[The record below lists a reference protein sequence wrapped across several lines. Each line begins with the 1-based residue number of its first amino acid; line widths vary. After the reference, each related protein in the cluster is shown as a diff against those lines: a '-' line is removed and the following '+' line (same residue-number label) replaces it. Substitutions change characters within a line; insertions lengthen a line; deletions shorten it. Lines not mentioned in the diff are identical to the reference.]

1 MLKRHNLTDS
11 LSALQWGFAA
21 IFAITVVRLIVL
33 ANTQLQL
40 YPDESQYWVW
50 SWTFDWGYF
59 SKPPLIAWMIGL
71 STLAFGDTDFA
82 IRLPSL
88 IFHAAGAAFLL
99 LSANRLKNGQAGCL
113 AALIYLSMPGVG
125 LSAGVISTDALLLP
139 MWAGA
144 LYMVLRLRD
153 EPDDWASATALG
165 IFTGF
170 AFLAKYAAIY
180 FLVGTGL
187 ALLLDPPTRRALV
200 SLKGLVA
207 LTLLM
212 VIWAPNLMWNSAH
225 DFATVQHTA
234 ANANWQGN
242 LFNFEELLDF
252 LGGQLGVFGLL
263 LFPILVAAIVQAWR
277 NWSDPD
283 FATDRFLTLYCAPV
297 LAVVFVQAFISR
309 AHANWAASAYVA
321 GTLLVL
327 LFLLRGRPW
336 RRHLILAS
344 VVIGFSASVV
354 MAVVSINPGLVGGM
368 NAARGLRHLQSWPQT
383 ADALAEAEQVGS
395 YSALVFDDRNIFH
408 QMQRY
413 GQHIQ
418 MPLRMWQ
425 RYDAPHNHAEDVWA
439 LENGA
444 EGPVLII
451 SEREWERDRLLADFQ
466 HVTFLT
472 EIVIETG
479 GHRQRRL
486 SLYEGRDYQRV
497 ARTPVQSGDQ
507 TAADAPQGT
516 GN

>member
-1 MLKRHNLTDS
+1 MLKRHFPTDS
-11 LSALQWGFAA
+11 MTALHWGFVA
-21 IFAITVVRLIVL
+21 IFVITALRLIAL

-71 STLAFGDTDFA
+71 STFVFGDTDFA

-88 IFHAAGAAFLL
+88 IFHAGGAVFLL
-99 LSANRLKNGQAGCL
+99 LSANHLKGGWAGPL

-139 MWAGA
+139 LWAGA
-144 LYMVLRLRD
+144 LYMILRLRGGSNG
-153 EPDDWASATALG
+153 WASAIALG

-180 FLVGTGL
+180 FLAGTGL

-200 SLKGLVA
+200 SMQGLIA
-207 LTLLM
+207 LVLMM

-252 LGGQLGVFGLL
+252 LSGQLGVFGLF
-263 LFPILVAAIVQAWR
+263 LFPVLVTAIVQAWR
-277 NWSDPD
+277 NWSDPAYD
-283 FATDRFLTLYCAPV
+283 IDRFLTLYCAPV
-297 LAVVFVQAFISR
+297 LIVVIVQAFISR

-321 GTLLVL
+321 GSLLVL
-327 LFLLRGRPW
+327 VFLLRGRPW
-336 RRHLILAS
+336 RRHVIAAS
-344 VVIGFSASVV
+344 VAIGFTASVI

-383 ADALAEAEQVGS
+383 AEALTVAEQDGA

-413 GQHIQ
+413 GQQIRT
-418 MPLRMWQ
+418 PLRMWQ

-444 EGPVLII
+444 QGPVLIV
-451 SEREWERDRLLADFQ
+451 SEREWERDRLFADFQ
-466 HVTFLT
+466 DVAFIA

-479 GHRQRRL
+479 GHRPRRL
-486 SLYEGRDYQRV
+486 SLYEGRDYQRI
-497 ARTPVQSGDQ
+497 ARAPVG
-507 TAADAPQGT
+507 ADSRSEAGVGAGT

>member
-11 LSALQWGFAA
+11 FTALQWGVVA
-21 IFAITVVRLIVL
+21 IFVITTLRLIAL

-50 SWTFDWGYF
+50 SWAFDWGYF

-71 STLAFGDTDFA
+71 STSTFGDTDFA

-88 IFHAAGAAFLL
+88 IFHAIGAAFLL
-99 LSANRLKNGQAGCL
+99 LAASHLKNGRAGSL

-139 MWAGA
+139 LWAGA
-144 LYMVLRLRD
+144 LFMILRLRD
-153 EPDDWASATALG
+153 GSNDWASAVALG
-165 IFTGF
+165 ILTGL

-187 ALLLDPPTRRALV
+187 ALLIDPPTRRALV
-200 SLKGLVA
+200 SMKGLVA
-207 LTLLM
+207 LVLMM
-212 VIWAPNLMWNSAH
+212 VIWTPNLLWNSAH

-252 LGGQLGVFGLL
+252 LSGQLGVFGLL
-263 LFPILVAAIVQAWR
+263 LFPVLVTAIVQAWR
-277 NWSDPD
+277 HWSDPE
-283 FATDRFLTLYCAPV
+283 FETDRFLTLYCAPV
-297 LAVVFVQAFISR
+297 LIVVLVQAFISR

-327 LFLLRGRPW
+327 MFLLRGRPW
-336 RRHLILAS
+336 RRHVIMAS
-344 VVIGFSASVV
+344 VVIGFSASIV

-383 ADALAEAEQVGS
+383 AEALAEAEQDAA

-413 GQHIQ
+413 GQQ
-418 MPLRMWQ
+418 LQTPLRMWQ
-425 RYDAPHNHAEDVWA
+425 RYNAPHNHAEDVWA
-439 LENGA
+439 LENGTV
-444 EGPVLII
+444 GPVLII

-466 HVTFLT
+466 QVTFIA

-479 GHRQRRL
+479 GHRPRRL

-497 ARTPVQSGDQ
+497 ARAPVD
-507 TAADAPQGT
+507 ADSQNEARVNAGR

>member
-11 LSALQWGFAA
+11 FTALHWGFVV
-21 IFAITVVRLIVL
+21 IFAVTTLRLIAL

-71 STLAFGDTDFA
+71 STSALGDTDFA

-88 IFHAAGAAFLL
+88 LFHAAGAVFLL
-99 LSANRLKNGQAGCL
+99 LSAHYLKKGWAGVL

-139 MWAGA
+139 IWAGA
-144 LYMVLRLRD
+144 LYLVLRLRD
-153 EPDDWASATALG
+153 GSDDWASAIALG
-165 IFTGF
+165 ILTGL

-200 SLKGLVA
+200 SMKGVVA
-207 LTLLM
+207 LALMM

-263 LFPILVAAIVQAWR
+263 LFPLLVTAIVQAWR

-283 FATDRFLTLYCAPV
+283 FAIDRFLSLYCAPV
-297 LAVVFVQAFISR
+297 LLVVFVQAFISR

-327 LFLLRGRPW
+327 MFLLRGRPW
-336 RRHLILAS
+336 RRHIIMAS
-344 VVIGFSASVV
+344 VAIGFSASIV

-383 ADALAEAEQVGS
+383 AEALAEAEQERA

-413 GQHIQ
+413 GQQIQ
-418 MPLRMWQ
+418 TPLRMWQ
-425 RYDAPHNHAEDVWA
+425 RYNAPHNHAEDVWA

-444 EGPVLII
+444 QGPVLII

-466 HVTFLT
+466 QVTFLR

-497 ARTPVQSGDQ
+497 ARTPVEADRQS
-507 TAADAPQGT
+507 AADASAGT